1 MATNEERMKAM
12 ERADMPLLADHY
24 RRLSNRE
31 NSSSPKERKGGLGSN
46 KGAARYKN
54 TSAEDRAA
62 ANADG
67 RFGYF
72 DEANKRYVP
81 AFIDA
86 MDGGGRDTSGDMFKG
101 GGPLSGILND
111 LGVKPYGSE
120 RERMF
125 VSPNTSPIVQA
136 VNAVPQGITDAQRTS
151 AAMAEEARQ
160 RGLSQDATDPRGRD
174 QMRPSSPFS
183 GSTYDEIPNIY
194 RFDGPTYDEVRPFT
208 MSGDR
213 GFTPTNIAP
222 PAATAIPFTF
232 QGDRGFVPTNQA
244 MTAAT
249 TTPYTFQGDRGFTP
263 TNIAPPAA
271 TAERRI
277 PKRQIVPNP
286 DYAVGVQQLIDYLQ
300 SNKGFMGVDNAID
313 DYETMLLTGRYPRA

>member
-24 RRLSNRE
+24 RKLSNRE
-31 NSSSPKERKGGLGSN
+31 NSSSPKERTGGLGSN

-81 AFIDA
+81 ALFDA

-136 VNAVPQGITDAQRTS
+136 VSSVPQ
-151 AAMAEEARQ
+151 
-160 RGLSQDATDPRGRD
+160 TDPRVLT
-174 QMRPSSPFS
+174 S
-183 GSTYDEIPNIY
+183 
-194 RFDGPTYDEVRPFT
+194 
-208 MSGDR
+208 R
-213 GFTPTNIAP
+213 GYEPDNIAP
-222 PAATAIPFTF
+222 PAATVMNQQRISAAQAEQVRMAAIM
-232 QGDRGFVPTNQA
+232 DEARGLAARSGLNFDTMPQERQAEFINAVKFGMGGPT
-244 MTAAT
+244 
-249 TTPYTFQGDRGFTP
+249 
-263 TNIAPPAA
+263 
-271 TAERRI
+271 
-277 PKRQIVPNP
+277 
-286 DYAVGVQQLIDYLQ
+286 
-300 SNKGFMGVDNAID
+300 S
-313 DYETMLLTGRYPRA
+313 GRF

>member
-1 MATNEERMKAM
+1 MASEEHMQQVERHYAALGMENPHASHYAAM
-12 ERADMPLLADHY
+12 RG
-24 RRLSNRE
+24 RSSGG
-31 NSSSPKERKGGLGSN
+31 SSSPKERTGGLGSN

-72 DEANKRYVP
+72 DEVNKRYVP

-125 VSPNTSPIVQA
+125 VNPNTSPIVQA
-136 VNAVPQGITDAQRTS
+136 VSNVSQGITDAQRTS

-160 RGLSQDATDPRGRD
+160 RGLSQDFPDDPRLGMTQNSPITMGPADYQVYAMERD
-174 QMRPSSPFS
+174 RRNQAAAAEQARMAAIIDEARGLASRS
-183 GSTYDEIPNIY
+183 GLNFDTMPQERQAEFINAV
-194 RFDGPTYDEVRPFT
+194 RFGMGGPT
-208 MSGDR
+208 SGR
-213 GFTPTNIAP
+213 F
-222 PAATAIPFTF
+222 
-232 QGDRGFVPTNQA
+232 
-244 MTAAT
+244 
-249 TTPYTFQGDRGFTP
+249 
-263 TNIAPPAA
+263 
-271 TAERRI
+271 
-277 PKRQIVPNP
+277 
-286 DYAVGVQQLIDYLQ
+286 
-300 SNKGFMGVDNAID
+300 
-313 DYETMLLTGRYPRA
+313 

>member
-1 MATNEERMKAM
+1 MAEEELTHAQKIDRHFKIIGKPNPFKTAHSGTPAQRKA
-12 ERADMPLLADHY
+12 
-24 RRLSNRE
+24 
-31 NSSSPKERKGGLGSN
+31 GLGSG
-46 KGAARYKN
+46 KGAARYQN
-54 TSAEDRAA
+54 TSAEDRRK
-62 ANADG
+62 ANTDG
-67 RFGYF
+67 KFGYF
-72 DEANKRYVP
+72 DEVNKRYVP
-81 AFIDA
+81 AIFDMI
-86 MDGGGRDTSGDMFKG
+86 DGGGRDTRGDEFKG
-101 GGPLSGILND
+101 GIFSGMLND
-111 LGVKPYGSE
+111 LGVKPYGSQME
-120 RERMF
+120 RAM
-125 VSPNTSPIVQA
+125 VSPNTSSAVQA
-136 VNAVPQGITDAQRTS
+136 ENAVPQGITEAQRMS

-222 PAATAIPFTF
+222 PAATATPFTF

-277 PKRQIVPNP
+277 AKRQIVPNP

-300 SNKGFMGVDNAID
+300 SNKGFMGVDNALD